1 MSSEIVCMK
10 CGAVLRGRS
19 YPRNVSVGFSFGRCK
34 DDGGLFYSV
43 PEGCVV
49 IDEECDEFF
58 TEVVGGGLLQGWR
71 WSFLL
76 GACLVRGDI
85 G

>member
-1 MSSEIVCMK
+1 MK

-43 PEGCVV
+43 PVWCVE
-49 IDEECDEFF
+49 ILDEWD
-58 TEVVGGGLLQGWR
+58 
-71 WSFLL
+71 
-76 GACLVRGDI
+76 
-85 G
+85 